1 MNLSTNPI
9 YFPQAKIPD
18 ITTSIKDIIAEAKEN
33 QAKPIQPSNDFV
45 LNHKKTIDM
54 ITIIPDITMRI
65 RCNLPR
71 IVVNFPPSSKG
82 KKIVTTNTMSALIAN
97 KYDPTR
103 PSSPLIPQS
112 KPIEKITNKVLPVI
126 NKD

>member
-1 MNLSTNPI
+1 MNLSTKPI
-9 YFPQAKIPD
+9 YFPPTKIPD

-33 QAKPIQPSNDFV
+33 QANPIQPSNDFV

-54 ITIIPDITMRI
+54 MTTIPDTTIRI

-71 IVVNFPPSSKG
+71 IVFNSPPSPKG
-82 KKIVTTNTMSALIAN
+82 KKIVTINTMSALIAN

-112 KPIEKITNKVLPVI
+112 NPIEKINNKALPV
-126 NKD
+126 